1 MWSLLTDS
9 REFRTQISIY
19 FSMQRLTK
27 GESARPEDDSSKGK
41 KSEIFKSLQAA
52 TIQCCSDKVHPVLVT
67 STVIPSVNGVI
78 WAGVFSAQ
86 NQQDP
91 ENSALALYDIS
102 ERFQGHEKGFCPCA
116 DRQYIQDF
124 VVGNRKL
131 FVLTDHRLHQMRH
144 DLYEEKRKD
153 ITNAPHHNRVNIL
166 VPFDVNGTL
175 ITCGTFQIGYCE
187 VLDINDITN
196 SIYYENYTSVGPRQD
211 EKSVAFIVG
220 QSTGRYLL
228 VGKKG
233 DEEKTPFTVV
243 TLWSTL
249 QSQIGGIFSK
259 IAEGSDAAIQSTVRD
274 VEFIDGFQQV
284 SPSQSYLF
292 LNTKTDYERKVLVLW
307 MNSSKRK
314 KTEIIRS
321 LQAATIRC
329 CSDKVRPVLVASTVI
344 PSVNSVI
351 WAGVFSAQNQQDP
364 ENSALALY
372 DISNVQGHVNGFC
385 AYGENPCGSQSGSE
399 LQPLNVVFKYSSMS
413 AVAAVRTGPWIV
425 LFIGTSDGQ
434 LIKLVLDE
442 KFTAGCPI
450 VLYKSDD
457 EQAVFPKMHFDPV
470 DFKHIYIALKN
481 QLRRVSVASCAK
493 YNTLKDCRAALDPL
507 CGWCVNKH
515 RCSTQNECSDT
526 SWVSIPKNSL
536 QTQLFSFQMAQKS
549 PRQDACKDLFSRMV
563 YKEPEIFSL
572 EPNRSS
578 FHGRNNVLLRGRNLE
593 NVTKIRIR
601 GDLDCIPK
609 ESPVFDRSSDT
620 LRFHIPPSATK
631 GTVKVCVVTPDD
643 RCHGNS
649 IITYSSQPRC
659 TGIQPNVTWSS
670 GGRKIHVQGSNM
682 ELVESVTVP
691 LSNKVL
697 QTQYTTSSG
706 DVWFHSHPYDG
717 RGQFRFLLNVENST
731 VDCGYLAYESDPKFI
746 EFTTIQV
753 AHGLQVNIQKKA
765 DLLNLSISEVTV
777 TGLQADRQYQC
788 VLKKIEVYSIICEIA
803 GPVPV
808 VDSLTLRRV
817 SVVSCAKYSTLKD
830 CRAALDPL
838 CGWCVNKHS
847 DVVNYDSDI
856 KNIVVGNSKLFV
868 LIDHRLHQMRH
879 DLYEEKRKDITR
891 VNILVPFDTNSTLI
905 MCGTFEDGYCEV
917 LDINDITN
925 SIYYESKILVGP
937 RQDEKS
943 VAFIAGASTGR
954 YLLVAKKDD
963 DANSRDNRFTVV
975 TLWNTLQSQHGGI
988 FSNIARGTYAI
999 IQSTVRDVEFV
1010 DGFQQVSSSE
1020 SYLFLNAKTDYER
1033 KVLVLRMNS
1042 SKENKI
1048 EIIKSLQAAT
1058 IRCCSDK
1065 VRPVLV
1071 ASTVIRSANNI
1082 IWAGVFSAQNQQ
1094 DPENSALAL
1103 YDISKVQGRVKEFC
1117 PTWDRQCDSKLVLD
1131 EKFTAGCPIV
1141 LYKSDDERAVL
1152 PKMHFDPVDFKHIYI
1167 ALRKQD
1173 ACKDLHSETDYKEP
1187 EILTL
1192 EPNKV
1197 SFHGRNN
1204 VLLRGRNLEN
1214 VNKIR
1219 IQGDLDCISKES
1231 PVFDRS
1237 SDTLRFH
1244 IPPSAT
1250 KGTVKVCVVT
1260 PDNRCHGN
1268 SIITY
1273 SSQPSCTGI
1282 QPTVTWSSGGRKI
1295 HIQGSNLE
1303 LVESVTVLPT
1313 NKVLKTQYSTSSEDV
1328 WFHSPPYDG
1337 SGQFK
1342 LSMNV
1347 GNTTVDCVDY
1357 FLYWPDPEFIRFIT
1371 FLVANDLQV
1380 NIQKKTDML
1389 NLRMNEVNVTGL
1401 QGDQQYQCVLQ
1412 IIESNAII
1420 CKIKGESGAVT
1431 AVDSLTIGIG
1441 DTYVLSMGETTSYF
1455 CVSPQNPSGQLVLD
1469 EKFTAGC
1476 PIVLYKS
1483 DDERAVLPKMHFDP
1497 VDFKHIYI
1505 ALRKQDA
1512 CKDLH
1517 SETDYKEPEI
1527 LTLEPNKVSFHG
1539 RNNVLLRGRNLEN
1552 VNKIR
1557 IRGDLDCISKES
1569 PVFDRSSDTLR
1580 FHIPPSATKG
1590 TVKVCVVTPDNRC
1603 HGNSIITYSS
1613 QPSCTGIQPTVTWS
1627 SGGRKIHIQG
1637 SNLELVE
1644 SVTVLPTNKVLKT
1657 QYSTS
1662 SEDVWFH
1669 SPPYDGSGQFK
1680 LSMNVGNTTVDCVDY
1695 FLYWPDPEFIRF
1707 ITFLVANDLQVNIQK
1722 KTDMLNLRMNEV
1734 NVTGLQ
1740 GDQQYQCVLQI
1751 IESNAIIC
1759 KIKGESGAV
1768 TAVDSLTIGI
1778 GDTYVLSMGE
1788 TTSYFCVSPQNPSGQ
1803 ICNKMKRYLLG
1814 ILVLMKYCI
1823 CDYEHNFDGDIKDFV
1838 VGNSKLFVLTDHR
1851 LHQMRLDLYEEKRKD
1866 ITNAPHHN
1874 RVNILVPFDANG
1886 TLITCGTFED
1896 GYCEVLDINDITN
1909 SIHYE
1914 SNILVGPRQDEKYV
1928 AFVAGRYL
1936 LVGKKDDDAK
1946 PQHSLFS
1953 AVTVW
1958 STLESQPGGIFSRI
1972 AEGTDAIIR
1981 STVRDVEFVDGFQ
1994 RVSPSQSYFFLNANT
2009 DYERKVIVLWLNS
2022 SKEKKREI
2030 IKTLQAATIRCCSDK
2045 VRPVLVASTVI
2056 PSVNGVI
2063 WAGVFSAQNQQD
2075 PENSALALY
2084 NISNVQGHVNGFCT
2098 IGEKPCGSESGSE
2111 LQPLSVVFKYISI
2124 SAVAAMRSES
2134 WIVLFIG
2141 TSDGQLIKVC
2151 LITYDLLVLDEKFT
2165 PGCPI
2170 VLFKS
2175 DDERAVFPKMH
2186 FDPVDFKHIYI
2197 ALRKQLRRVSVVQCA
2212 KYNTLKDC
2220 TAALD
2225 PLCGWC
2231 VNSHRCS
2238 TQEECSNTPWVSI
2251 PKNSLQTQL
2260 FSFQMEENSSRKIT
2274 LYLSLSLES
2283 KGNPAFSC
2291 TFTTGNMNL
2300 CEGSDSP
2307 AVFPNCSCSSS
2318 DLLLYTGGLTV
2329 SAAVTI
2335 EDQKIEETLTL
2346 RNCSSITENSPSI
2359 SSTQKILSLEP
2370 TNVSFHGR
2378 NNVLVRGRNLESVTK
2393 IRIQRELGHI
2403 PKDSI
2408 ETGTIQPALEDL
2420 DINVGPITYQ
2430 ETYDAVQ
2437 ELKNGKAPG
2446 CDYSITPE
2454 ALKYGGPAIIEILHQ
2469 ICNEVYNQETAP
2481 RQLTTNIIVPLAK
2494 KGDLTLMTNYR
2505 GISLTSMATKVYN
2518 KILFNRIREPIDKTL
2533 RPNQAGF
2540 RRGRSCTEQVHI
2552 IRRLIESADDKN
2564 LPLYITFVDFK
2575 KAFDSIDRGKMFEI
2589 LRHYGIPDKL
2599 VRAIK
2604 TIYNNSKSAVL
2615 VEGGLTEEFEITTG
2629 VLQGDT
2635 LAPFLFIIVIDYVL
2649 KNAELNHATI
2659 HGINEGENGFVTQPR
2674 QCRRQPVTAIFD
2686 LDFADDLAL
2695 LEGNLERAQSQLNEI
2710 AKQAEQVGLVV
2721 NVKKTEAFTNQDKS
2735 KNLELGNQKIEW
2747 VNNFKYL
2754 GSMVKSSETDISE
2767 PKILSLEPTNV
2778 SFHGRNNVLVRGRN
2792 LESVTKIRLQRELG
2806 HIPKECPVF
2815 DRSSD
2820 TLRFHIPPSA
2830 TKGTVKDVWFH
2841 SSPYDGS
2848 GQFSLLLNVGNSTVD
2863 CGYYLSYRPDP
2874 KFLQFTPFL
2883 VANDLQVN
2891 IQISIG
2897 DSYVLR
2903 LKENTKYFCI
2913 SPQNPSGQDVWF
2925 DSPPYDGSGQFR
2937 LLLNVGNSTVDCVD
2951 YFLYQPDP
2959 EFTGFSTV
2967 PLAKD
2972 LQVNIQNEK
2981 YVAFIDGRYLLVG
2994 KKDDDANP
3002 QNRYSVVTLRST
3014 LQSQQGGIF
3023 SKNAE
3028 MSEAIIE
3035 STVKDVEFVDGFQR
3049 VLPSQSYLFLNA
3061 KIDSKRKVLVLWMN
3075 SSKGK
3080 KTEIIKSLQTATIKC
3095 CSDKIRPVL
3104 IASTV
3109 IPSVNSVIWAGVFSA
3124 QNQQDPENSALALYD
3139 ISNIQ
3144 GQVKGFCPVG
3154 ERQCDSEL
3162 MLDEKFTPGCPTV
3175 LYKSDDER
3183 AVFPR
3188 MHFDPVDFKHIYIAL
3203 RKQITLHLS
3212 LSLES
3217 TGNPT
3222 FSCTFTTGTEKL
3234 CDGSDLPAVFPNCSC
3249 SFSDLLLY
3257 SRDSRVSA
3265 TVTIEDQKITETL
3278 TVTNCSSITDNSP
3291 SASYT
3296 ECVQCIS
3303 SGCHWSSSSQRC
3315 DWTDGNGPQLK
3326 IQKLEILSLE
3336 PNKVLLHGRNNIL
3349 LRGRNLESVTKIRIQ
3364 GNPNCIPKESPV
3376 FDRSS
3381 DTLRFHIPP
3390 SETKGTVKVCVVTP
3404 DDRCHGNSIITYSS
3418 QPRCTRIQPNVTWS
3432 SGGRKIHVQG
3442 SNMELVESVT
3452 VPLSNKVQKTQYST
3466 SSGDV
3471 WFHSYPYDGR
3481 GQFRFLLNVGNSTVD
3496 CGYLSYESDP
3506 KFTEF
3511 TTLQVASD
3519 LQVNIQKKADL
3530 LNLSINEV
3538 TVTGL
3543 QADRQ
3548 YQCVL
3553 EKIEANSIICKI
3565 KGEAGTVPVVDSL
3578 TIKIGN
3584 YVLGMSNTTYQFC
3597 LSRQNT
3603 PGQG

>member
-1 MWSLLTDS
+1 
-9 REFRTQISIY
+9 
-19 FSMQRLTK
+19 
-27 GESARPEDDSSKGK
+27 
-41 KSEIFKSLQAA
+41 
-52 TIQCCSDKVHPVLVT
+52 
-67 STVIPSVNGVI
+67 
-78 WAGVFSAQ
+78 
-86 NQQDP
+86 
-91 ENSALALYDIS
+91 
-102 ERFQGHEKGFCPCA
+102 
-116 DRQYIQDF
+116 
-124 VVGNRKL
+124 
-131 FVLTDHRLHQMRH
+131 MRH

-481 QLRRVSVASCAK
+481 Q
-493 YNTLKDCRAALDPL
+493 
-507 CGWCVNKH
+507 
-515 RCSTQNECSDT
+515 
-526 SWVSIPKNSL
+526 
-536 QTQLFSFQMAQKS
+536 
-549 PRQDACKDLFSRMV
+549 
-563 YKEPEIFSL
+563 EPEIFSL

-808 VDSLTLRRV
+808 VDSLTKKADMLNLSMNEVTVMGVQGDQQYQCILEKIESNVIICKKGKPGAVPVVDSLTITVGNYVLRM
-817 SVVSCAKYSTLKD
+817 SSA
-830 CRAALDPL
+830 
-838 CGWCVNKHS
+838 N

-1219 IQGDLDCISKES
+1219 IQ
-1231 PVFDRS
+1231 
-1237 SDTLRFH
+1237 
-1244 IPPSAT
+1244 
-1250 KGTVKVCVVT
+1250 
-1260 PDNRCHGN
+1260 
-1268 SIITY
+1268 
-1273 SSQPSCTGI
+1273 
-1282 QPTVTWSSGGRKI
+1282 
-1295 HIQGSNLE
+1295 
-1303 LVESVTVLPT
+1303 
-1313 NKVLKTQYSTSSEDV
+1313 
-1328 WFHSPPYDG
+1328 
-1337 SGQFK
+1337 
-1342 LSMNV
+1342 
-1347 GNTTVDCVDY
+1347 
-1357 FLYWPDPEFIRFIT
+1357 
-1371 FLVANDLQV
+1371 
-1380 NIQKKTDML
+1380 
-1389 NLRMNEVNVTGL
+1389 
-1401 QGDQQYQCVLQ
+1401 
-1412 IIESNAII
+1412 
-1420 CKIKGESGAVT
+1420 
-1431 AVDSLTIGIG
+1431 
-1441 DTYVLSMGETTSYF
+1441 
-1455 CVSPQNPSGQLVLD
+1455 
-1469 EKFTAGC
+1469 
-1476 PIVLYKS
+1476 
-1483 DDERAVLPKMHFDP
+1483 
-1497 VDFKHIYI
+1497 
-1505 ALRKQDA
+1505 
-1512 CKDLH
+1512 
-1517 SETDYKEPEI
+1517 
-1527 LTLEPNKVSFHG
+1527 
-1539 RNNVLLRGRNLEN
+1539 
-1552 VNKIR
+1552 
-1557 IRGDLDCISKES
+1557 GDLDCISKES

-2231 VNSHRCS
+2231 VNSHR
-2238 TQEECSNTPWVSI
+2238 
-2251 PKNSLQTQL
+2251 
-2260 FSFQMEENSSRKIT
+2260 
-2274 LYLSLSLES
+2274 
-2283 KGNPAFSC
+2283 
-2291 TFTTGNMNL
+2291 
-2300 CEGSDSP
+2300 
-2307 AVFPNCSCSSS
+2307 
-2318 DLLLYTGGLTV
+2318 
-2329 SAAVTI
+2329 
-2335 EDQKIEETLTL
+2335 
-2346 RNCSSITENSPSI
+2346 
-2359 SSTQKILSLEP
+2359 KILSLEP

-2403 PKDSI
+2403 PK
-2408 ETGTIQPALEDL
+2408 
-2420 DINVGPITYQ
+2420 
-2430 ETYDAVQ
+2430 
-2437 ELKNGKAPG
+2437 
-2446 CDYSITPE
+2446 
-2454 ALKYGGPAIIEILHQ
+2454 
-2469 ICNEVYNQETAP
+2469 
-2481 RQLTTNIIVPLAK
+2481 
-2494 KGDLTLMTNYR
+2494 
-2505 GISLTSMATKVYN
+2505 
-2518 KILFNRIREPIDKTL
+2518 
-2533 RPNQAGF
+2533 
-2540 RRGRSCTEQVHI
+2540 
-2552 IRRLIESADDKN
+2552 
-2564 LPLYITFVDFK
+2564 
-2575 KAFDSIDRGKMFEI
+2575 
-2589 LRHYGIPDKL
+2589 
-2599 VRAIK
+2599 
-2604 TIYNNSKSAVL
+2604 
-2615 VEGGLTEEFEITTG
+2615 
-2629 VLQGDT
+2629 
-2635 LAPFLFIIVIDYVL
+2635 
-2649 KNAELNHATI
+2649 
-2659 HGINEGENGFVTQPR
+2659 
-2674 QCRRQPVTAIFD
+2674 
-2686 LDFADDLAL
+2686 
-2695 LEGNLERAQSQLNEI
+2695 
-2710 AKQAEQVGLVV
+2710 
-2721 NVKKTEAFTNQDKS
+2721 
-2735 KNLELGNQKIEW
+2735 
-2747 VNNFKYL
+2747 
-2754 GSMVKSSETDISE
+2754 
-2767 PKILSLEPTNV
+2767 
-2778 SFHGRNNVLVRGRN
+2778 
-2792 LESVTKIRLQRELG
+2792 
-2806 HIPKECPVF
+2806 ECPVF

-2830 TKGTVKDVWFH
+2830 TKGTVNPLRNTTSFFDVYRTSNVDVGGTSISGGRKIHVLGSNMEFVESVIIRPFNKVLKTQYNTSSGDVWFH

-2972 LQVNIQNEK
+2972 LQVNIQ
-2981 YVAFIDGRYLLVG
+2981 
-2994 KKDDDANP
+2994 KKTDMLN
-3002 QNRYSVVTLRST
+3002 LST
-3014 LQSQQGGIF
+3014 GEVNVRGLQGDQQRHCVLERIET
-3023 SKNAE
+3023 N
-3028 MSEAIIE
+3028 AII
-3035 STVKDVEFVDGFQR
+3035 
-3049 VLPSQSYLFLNA
+3049 
-3061 KIDSKRKVLVLWMN
+3061 
-3075 SSKGK
+3075 
-3080 KTEIIKSLQTATIKC
+3080 C
-3095 CSDKIRPVL
+3095 
-3104 IASTV
+3104 
-3109 IPSVNSVIWAGVFSA
+3109 VFSA

-3565 KGEAGTVPVVDSL
+3565 KGEAGTVPVVDLL